1 MMYEILE
8 VSNSFDHAGL
18 NLEAGTSGS
27 WIELKSYARDLLKQR
42 MLTISSNQASVC
54 SFAVDDEQPK
64 RCCCPGR
71 TSSSN
76 SSSSSRAVCSLPASV
91 FPAEAQMKKMKPEQR
106 VLLPVRL
113 VLDWFSDHLHVP
125 FAPGPAAQAQQSS
138 RHFWFGCGRPPW
150 QQDRCCNWTY
160 CVPRLFSLPLGY
172 FCELGLLL
180 DGDLLKAAR
189 AADHWL
195 MDQPYVLQC
204 IFHHGWPRPKSPALL
219 HTLPFDQCDMFVSQR
234 DGLLRTFRDATA
246 TSSRSLRMD
255 SYAPV
260 ASVPAMS
267 SRNTT
272 RSEFMKMDEEEW
284 HMASLSNTPH
294 KLVERSESYEL
305 ARQESTRI
313 HRKEKASGMTLQEVE
328 EEPMRPS
335 LRELA
340 RRVANSL
347 AFELFFA
354 VVIIANAFYL
364 GIQLQWEKES
374 RAAGLGAESL
384 TVQLIFAVLFSIE
397 VSIRI
402 MGASSCR
409 NYICGRD
416 RLWNWLDVF
425 VVSTSWLVIGLEVL
439 VTAGMNEANSTNLR
453 VFRVFKVSR
462 LLRVV
467 ASLWVV
473 RSVKALRQLVNSLVD
488 TLMSLFWALVLLL
501 LIIYTFGILFTDAAI
516 DYALYNEPD
525 PMMEAHFG
533 TLYQSLTTLLRSILG
548 GIDWWIA
555 ADSLQHIG
563 MFWVQ
568 VFNFYVCFCTFAV
581 LNVMTGVVCKT
592 TASSGS

>member
-1 MMYEILE
+1 
-8 VSNSFDHAGL
+8 
-18 NLEAGTSGS
+18 
-27 WIELKSYARDLLKQR
+27 
-42 MLTISSNQASVC
+42 
-54 SFAVDDEQPK
+54 
-64 RCCCPGR
+64 
-71 TSSSN
+71 
-76 SSSSSRAVCSLPASV
+76 
-91 FPAEAQMKKMKPEQR
+91 
-106 VLLPVRL
+106 
-113 VLDWFSDHLHVP
+113 
-125 FAPGPAAQAQQSS
+125 
-138 RHFWFGCGRPPW
+138 
-150 QQDRCCNWTY
+150 
-160 CVPRLFSLPLGY
+160 
-172 FCELGLLL
+172 
-180 DGDLLKAAR
+180 
-189 AADHWL
+189 
-195 MDQPYVLQC
+195 
-204 IFHHGWPRPKSPALL
+204 
-219 HTLPFDQCDMFVSQR
+219 
-234 DGLLRTFRDATA
+234 
-246 TSSRSLRMD
+246 
-255 SYAPV
+255 
-260 ASVPAMS
+260 MS

-272 RSEFMKMDEEEW
+272 RSDFMKIDEEEW

-294 KLVERSESYEL
+294 KLVDRSESYEL

-328 EEPMRPS
+328 EEPRRPS
-335 LRELA
+335 VRELA
-340 RRVANSL
+340 KRVANSL

-354 VVIIANAFYL
+354 AVILTNALYL

-374 RAAGLGAESL
+374 RTAGLGAESL
-384 TVQLIFAVLFSIE
+384 TVQLIFAVLFTLE

-402 MGASSCR
+402 LAANSCR
-409 NYICGRD
+409 SYICGRD

-425 VVSTSWLVIGLEVL
+425 VVTTSWLVIGLEVL
-439 VTAGMNEANSTNLR
+439 VTAGMNEANSSNLR

-488 TLMSLFWALVLLL
+488 TLMSLFWALVLLC

-563 MFWVQ
+563 MLWVQ

-581 LNVMTGVVCKT
+581 LNVMTGVVCNSAIKAAERDHDT
-592 TASSGS
+592 LMQNHREFRQLAHDLFSRMDSSGLGRITISEFERLFDDDAMKAFLETAEINAVDAWTLFASLDVDCDYIISVDEFTERCMQLHGPARAVDVFGLQRHQMKYRDQISALEQQYGHLEHKINAILGACQSLVASNDASEDNFTLSEEQTAQGAA